1 APRTAGNSSRISD
14 GAAAILWVSKR
25 MARALKLKPRARIVA
40 QAQVGAGPH
49 FHLDGPVDATHAVL
63 GKAGMTLR
71 DIDLVEINEAFA
83 SVVLS
88 WTRVFEQDLDKV
100 NVNGGAI
107 ALSPRWAR
115 RAPGSSP
122 PRCTN
127 WSARTRSSRSSP
139 CARAAASPRGRS
151 SSGCGARPAGDRAR
165 PRPGR
170 RRRLPPTELPRPVPR
185 LP

>member
-1 APRTAGNSSRISD
+1 PSASTDPAPRTAGNSSRISD
-14 GAAAILWVSKR
+14 GAAAILWASKR

-83 SVVLS
+83 SVVPS
-88 WTRVFEQDLDKV
+88 WTRLFEQDLDKV

-127 WSARTRSSRSSP
+127 WSARTRSARSSP

-151 SSGCGARPAGDRAR
+151 SSGCGGAPRRR
-165 PRPGR
+165 PRAPSSGPAKAA
-170 RRRLPPTELPRPVPR
+170 PPD
-185 LP
+185 